1 MPGAVTQD
9 TDEAQSFCEEWCGGS
24 AHSRGSHHVGLSQ
37 EVFFTLTSSCLRG
50 RAVNWM
56 WNVALVSDGWGFCVG
71 LVELAYLLITWLSEA
86 ISSGLLGQVT
96 LVLVECLAC
105 GI

>member
-1 MPGAVTQD
+1 
-9 TDEAQSFCEEWCGGS
+9 
-24 AHSRGSHHVGLSQ
+24 
-37 EVFFTLTSSCLRG
+37 
-50 RAVNWM
+50 M
-56 WNVALVSDGWGFCVG
+56 WNVALVSDGWGFSVG

-96 LVLVECLAC
+96 LVLMECLEC